1 VTELDLDRLAAGLGR
16 HGEVT
21 AAYLFGSHARAQAHR
36 ESDIDVAVL
45 LRWEDFPSA
54 GDPERGPKLLDLRL
68 RLIADL
74 AAATGSDRLDLVLM
88 NEAPPLLNRAILHEG
103 LLFAVK
109 DRRALLDFR
118 VQTEQRAADLAPWL
132 ARWER
137 RLLARLGEGP

>member
-1 VTELDLDRLAAGLGR
+1 
-16 HGEVT
+16 
-21 AAYLFGSHARAQAHR
+21 
-36 ESDIDVAVL
+36 
-45 LRWEDFPSA
+45 LRWEEFPSA